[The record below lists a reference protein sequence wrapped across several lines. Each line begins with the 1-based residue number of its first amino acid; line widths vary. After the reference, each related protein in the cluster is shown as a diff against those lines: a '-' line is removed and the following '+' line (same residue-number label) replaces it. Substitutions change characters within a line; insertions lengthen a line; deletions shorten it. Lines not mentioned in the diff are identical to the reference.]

1 MGAYLNASKRSPSE
15 VSIPAMTSWAAARTG
30 LMASVALSVRK
41 SWRGMRVVISLL
53 QRELEVLEHDA
64 NVIAV
69 GVGRGGPP

>member
-1 MGAYLNASKRSPSE
+1 MLKGSPVSPIQTNPTNRVSQPRLSE
-15 VSIPAMTSWAAARTG
+15 
-30 LMASVALSVRK
+30 
-41 SWRGMRVVISLL
+41 RGMRVVISLL